1 MRTLIGAAIATA
13 AIVTAAIVT
22 AALAFGDPLAMGSTA
37 QATKV
42 TAHTASPPA
51 ATDISARRRTP
62 QRHYRYAYRPYYPY
76 YYDRPNYYRPYPY
89 PVPAP
94 FTFGFGFGP
103 WW

>member
-1 MRTLIGAAIATA
+1 MRILIG
-13 AIVTAAIVT
+13 AAIVT
-22 AALAFGDPLAMGSTA
+22 AALAFGGPVAMGSTA
-37 QATKV
+37 RATKV

-51 ATDISARRRTP
+51 TTDISARRRTLR
-62 QRHYRYAYRPYYPY
+62 RHYRYAYRPYYPY